1 MGMCRIPTLEAF
13 TVKGDNRAS
22 MTPSS
27 HRLLLLAIVV
37 LGIGLFSLDLYLP
50 LGIGNGVL
58 YGGLVVLSLVSP
70 DRKVPLIVAGGC
82 SVLALSDVFLGVTL
96 PNVPLW
102 MGISN
107 RLFSLTAIWVPVVY
121 FLQRRKSEEAL
132 RQAHD
137 ELEVRV
143 EERTRE
149 LALVN
154 ETLVEEIAERMETE
168 RSLRESER
176 SLRAS
181 QQALQR
187 NREEL
192 RFLAGQLLTAQEEER
207 RRIARDLHDDV
218 NQRLAM
224 LAMDLRRIEKDEM
237 GERGTIMS
245 MISSITGRLT
255 RVSDDV
261 RQLAYR
267 FHPSIL
273 DDLGLTKAVRRL
285 VDDFSASTGLEAV
298 YVHRDPV
305 TPVPTDLATCV
316 YRIAQESLTNVAR
329 HAHASEVEV
338 ELICDEGM
346 ITLSIRDNGIGFDLS
361 QASQERGRLGLL
373 SMKERVRLVRGTLD
387 VIAAQGCGTHVEV
400 HVPLSGS
407 HHG

>member
-1 MGMCRIPTLEAF
+1 
-13 TVKGDNRAS
+13 
-22 MTPSS
+22 MTQRSQKV
-27 HRLLLLAIVV
+27 LLLTIVV
-37 LGIGLFSLDLYLP
+37 LGLGLFSLDLYLP

-58 YGGLVVLSLVSP
+58 YGGLVVLSLALP
-70 DRKVPLIVAGGC
+70 DRKAPLMVASVC
-82 SVLALSDVFLGVTL
+82 SILALSDVFLGVTF

-121 FLQRRKSEEAL
+121 FLQRRKIEEAL
-132 RQAHD
+132 REAHD

-154 ETLVEEIAERMETE
+154 KALVEEIGERMETE
-168 RSLRESER
+168 RSLRESET

-181 QQALQR
+181 QQELQHS
-187 NREEL
+187 REEF
-192 RFLAGQLLTAQEEER
+192 RSLAGQLLTAQEEER

-224 LAMDLRRIEKDEM
+224 LAMDLRRIEKDEKRDLPAVM
-237 GERGTIMS
+237 GMVRS
-245 MISSITGRLT
+245 ISGRLT
-255 RVSDDV
+255 MVSDDV
-261 RQLAYR
+261 RRLAYR

-285 VDDFSASTGLEAV
+285 VDDFSASTGLQAV

-305 TPVPTDLATCV
+305 TPLPTDLATCV
-316 YRIAQESLTNVAR
+316 YRIAQECLTNVAR
-329 HAHASEVEV
+329 HAQASEVEV

-361 QASQERGRLGLL
+361 RASQERGRLGLL
-373 SMKERVRLVRGTLD
+373 SMQERVRLVRGTLE
-387 VIAAQGCGTHVEV
+387 VSATQGCGTHVEV
-400 HVPLSGS
+400 HVPLSGNR
-407 HHG
+407 HG